1 MNKVELFVP
10 GRIEILGNH
19 TDHQNGKVICSPIT
33 LGNKVK
39 AEANNTDFIV
49 IESADYG
56 IIKINIKTLQLIE
69 NNMPN
74 NSKKMVVG
82 ILKELLER
90 KYCIDGAT
98 IKIESTLPVGIG
110 LGSSAAFC
118 LSIVC
123 SLDSLFGLKID
134 KLEKAKLCQSVENKY
149 IDKES
154 GLMDQI
160 ACLSDGPIKIDFKEL
175 DKPIITELNINFY
188 KYGYSMYI
196 IKSGSSHDS
205 FSSEYSE
212 IKNEMQEVAMYLGKN
227 NLRKIN
233 KGELFKNIKSIR
245 QNISDRAFLRSYHYF
260 TENYRVDLFEKELN
274 NSSININ
281 SLLNLIN
288 DSGYSSAMFLENY
301 YSLYN
306 SDRSLVIIDIALKE
320 LLSENYA
327 LKVCGGG
334 FGGSYLLIVNSKN
347 SNFIKKCFRNNI
359 ILFDLFLNTT
369 TIK

>member
-39 AEANNTDFIV
+39 AEANGTDFIV

-69 NNMPN
+69 NNMPK
-74 NSKKMVVG
+74 NSEKMVIG

-123 SLDSLFGLKID
+123 SLDSLFDFKID

-149 IDKES
+149 IGKES

-175 DKPIITELNINFY
+175 DKPIITELNINFD
-188 KYGYSMYI
+188 KYGYNICI
-196 IKSGSSHDS
+196 IKSENSHDN

-212 IKNEMQEVAMYLGKN
+212 IKNEMQKVARYFSKN
-227 NLRKIN
+227 NLREIK
-233 KGELFKNIKSIR
+233 KSELLENITLIRKS
-245 QNISDRAFLRSYHYF
+245 ISDRAFLRSYHYF
-260 TENYRVDLFEKELN
+260 TENDRVDSFEKELSKTPN
-274 NSSININ
+274 NIDKLLAIINESGNSSQTI
-281 SLLNLIN
+281 LQ
-288 DSGYSSAMFLENY
+288 NY
-301 YSLYN
+301 YSLN
-306 SDRSLVIIDIALKE
+306 SGDRSLNIINIILKE
-320 LLSENYA
+320 LRICLYGV
-327 LKVCGGG
+327 KVCGGG
-334 FGGSYLLIVNSKN
+334 FGGS
-347 SNFIKKCFRNNI
+347 C
-359 ILFDLFLNTT
+359 ILFMHNTDLYILEQCFKENMLLVSLSNR
-369 TIK
+369 IV